1 MTDPPLTM
9 EQLEQAHRHAL
20 ERRGQWMAFVLT
32 VLAIAAT
39 IYSIHQQQE
48 VVAVLLGGF
57 SLASILRTFLRR

>member
-1 MTDPPLTM
+1 MSSQEEWENR
-9 EQLEQAHRHAL
+9 EQKHRHDR

-39 IYSIHQQQE
+39 IYSIHLKQE